1 MFRNIVSLLSACI
14 LLVACGTPDP
24 ATKDTAHANT
34 QEKPVNVSHCYLQ
47 VTKAPPVVVDA
58 DTFPGTPDSLY
69 VRLDILGELVNG
81 VYNWLPGEK
90 DSKTGSFTG
99 TLENGTVTALYT
111 YDSEGMTAKE
121 EVLFKVESAGLRIG
135 TGELVESE
143 GVWLFK
149 DKSKASYGDPVPE
162 VPCTP

>member
-1 MFRNIVSLLSACI
+1 MIQPGAYLLSAFL
-14 LLVACGTPDP
+14 LLVACGSPGP
-24 ATKDTAHANT
+24 ATKDTASNAK
-34 QEKPVNVSHCYLQ
+34 EELVNESHCYLQ
-47 VTKAPPVVVDA
+47 VTKTPSAVVGT

-81 VYNWLPGEK
+81 VYDWLPGEK

-111 YDSEGMTAKE
+111 YDAEGMTAKE
-121 EVLFKVESAGLRIG
+121 EVLFKVDDGGLRIG
-135 TGELVESE
+135 TGELMESE

-149 DKSKASYGDPVPE
+149 DKGLAVFGKPIPE
-162 VPCTP
+162 VPCLR

>member
-1 MFRNIVSLLSACI
+1 MFRPCISFLIASI
-14 LLVACGTPDP
+14 LLMACDDSGP
-24 ATKDTAHANT
+24 AANDAAGLKIK
-34 QEKPVNVSHCYLQ
+34 EAPVNVSHCYLQ
-47 VTKAPPVVVDA
+47 VTTSPPVVSGT
-58 DTFPGTPDSLY
+58 DTFPGTTDSLY

-111 YDSEGMTAKE
+111 YDAEGMTAKE
-121 EVLFKVESAGLRIG
+121 EVLFKVEDSGLRIG
-135 TGELVESE
+135 TGELVESQ

-149 DKSKASYGDPVPE
+149 DKSQAGFGTLVPE
-162 VPCTP
+162 APCN